1 VGPRH
6 DLMTDPA
13 DSRRAIH
20 LAGGL
25 HPCPGL
31 PAEDGG
37 EALPLGADP
46 LPGQVAPLR
55 QNTRLPLLLV
65 DVDANM
71 VQGPRR

>member
-1 VGPRH
+1 
-6 DLMTDPA
+6 MTDPA
-13 DSRRAIH
+13 DSRRPIH
-20 LAGGL
+20 LAGRL
-25 HPCPGL
+25 QQDPCPGL

-55 QNTRLPLLLV
+55 QNTRLPFLLV